1 MQGPGTMNALK
12 FVFSDSILLVSLLKL
27 SKPDKGQCGVNM
39 LISLRSTKGIYP
51 SAPVVNKN
59 HCQKKMD
66 ADAFSQLLQLQFF
79 QFAQVA
85 EQFLVK
91 SVTQPFS
98 ISKTEK

>member
-1 MQGPGTMNALK
+1 
-12 FVFSDSILLVSLLKL
+12 
-27 SKPDKGQCGVNM
+27 M

-51 SAPVVNKN
+51 SVPVVNKN

-66 ADAFSQLLQLQFF
+66 ADAFSLLLQLQFF

>member
-1 MQGPGTMNALK
+1 MATHITTVHKNWDL
-12 FVFSDSILLVSLLKL
+12 I
-27 SKPDKGQCGVNM
+27 NM
-39 LISLRSTKGIYP
+39 LISLRKGIYP

>member
-1 MQGPGTMNALK
+1 
-12 FVFSDSILLVSLLKL
+12 
-27 SKPDKGQCGVNM
+27 M

-51 SAPVVNKN
+51 SEPAVNKN

-66 ADAFSQLLQLQFF
+66 TDAFSQLLQLQFF

-85 EQFLVK
+85 EQLLVK

>member
-1 MQGPGTMNALK
+1 MNENLRYLAETKKVCAK
-12 FVFSDSILLVSLLKL
+12 FFICCKVHKNVSENL
-27 SKPDKGQCGVNM
+27 NM

>member
-1 MQGPGTMNALK
+1 
-12 FVFSDSILLVSLLKL
+12 
-27 SKPDKGQCGVNM
+27 
-39 LISLRSTKGIYP
+39 
-51 SAPVVNKN
+51 
-59 HCQKKMD
+59 MD

-98 ISKTEK
+98 ILKTEKTPGKILEKPKNDFFTKKSCHIIMNYDSPCMKMGGHFTITNLSKMNHLAATAS

>member
-1 MQGPGTMNALK
+1 
-12 FVFSDSILLVSLLKL
+12 
-27 SKPDKGQCGVNM
+27 
-39 LISLRSTKGIYP
+39 
-51 SAPVVNKN
+51 
-59 HCQKKMD
+59 MD

-98 ISKTEK
+98 ILKTEKWITKKTPKMTFLLKKVGILLRIMIAHV

>member
-1 MQGPGTMNALK
+1 MRIGLE
-12 FVFSDSILLVSLLKL
+12 I
-27 SKPDKGQCGVNM
+27 NM

>member
-1 MQGPGTMNALK
+1 
-12 FVFSDSILLVSLLKL
+12 
-27 SKPDKGQCGVNM
+27 M

-91 SVTQPFS
+91 SVMQPFS
-98 ISKTEK
+98 ISKTEKQNTKNPPKMTFLLKNLSYYYKL

>member
-1 MQGPGTMNALK
+1 MLYTHSVTSKSVCFDKNRKADWPGAP
-12 FVFSDSILLVSLLKL
+12 LLWATL
-27 SKPDKGQCGVNM
+27 NM